1 MIPAEPDIFP
11 MSGLSPKAGISCR
24 AGGMSAKANSGHDN
38 VPRYLTENKFDD
50 CAGAGIND
58 W

>member
-1 MIPAEPDIFP
+1 